1 MASACMVRGA
11 AQPSPSCRGG
21 ERTRLRWSG
30 EIVGDARIEAKRRAP
45 RPAARSA
52 AIGEGLQ
59 SCAPVPRGDDS
70 PLVLVGLPR
79 AGIIG
84 GPSMQVAVGKDVEAA
99 CRKCGEVWHVIVAV
113 EGGKITKVQ
122 CKECMAY
129 HRYRPPEGE
138 ERVDTEPKPKKVV
151 TTRRPSSP
159 RKTTGTAAAGKGS
172 SKKAAHDEPLVEPDL
187 SRPIRLYKMTESY
200 APGDRVEHPKF
211 GQGVV
216 ELLSGPGKMTV
227 FFEDGRR
234 TLAHHR

>member
-1 MASACMVRGA
+1 LGRARQTVLRAIHPAVLVETA
-11 AQPSPSCRGG
+11 RGG
-21 ERTRLRWSG
+21 
-30 EIVGDARIEAKRRAP
+30 
-45 RPAARSA
+45 
-52 AIGEGLQ
+52 
-59 SCAPVPRGDDS
+59 
-70 PLVLVGLPR
+70 
-79 AGIIG
+79 IIA

-138 ERVDTEPKPKKVV
+138 ERVDVEPKPKKAVA
-151 TTRRPSSP
+151 P
-159 RKTTGTAAAGKGS
+159 RKATAARKPTAGAAAKGS
-172 SKKAAHDEPLVEPDL
+172 ASKKGAHGEPLVEPDL
-187 SRPIRLYKMTESY
+187 SRPIRLYKMSESY

>member
-1 MASACMVRGA
+1 
-11 AQPSPSCRGG
+11 
-21 ERTRLRWSG
+21 
-30 EIVGDARIEAKRRAP
+30 
-45 RPAARSA
+45 
-52 AIGEGLQ
+52 
-59 SCAPVPRGDDS
+59 
-70 PLVLVGLPR
+70 
-79 AGIIG
+79 
-84 GPSMQVAVGKDVEAA
+84 MQVAVGKDVEAA

-138 ERVDTEPKPKKVV
+138 ERVDTEAKPKKVV
-151 TTRRPSSP
+151 TTRKPGSP
-159 RKTTGTAAAGKGS
+159 RKPAAAASAAKSGG
-172 SKKAAHDEPLVEPDL
+172 KKAAHDEPLVEPDL
-187 SRPIRLYKMTESY
+187 SRPIRLYKMTDAY

-216 ELLSGPGKMTV
+216 EFLSGPGKMTV

>member
-1 MASACMVRGA
+1 VA
-11 AQPSPSCRGG
+11 AAG
-21 ERTRLRWSG
+21 
-30 EIVGDARIEAKRRAP
+30 
-45 RPAARSA
+45 
-52 AIGEGLQ
+52 
-59 SCAPVPRGDDS
+59 
-70 PLVLVGLPR
+70 

-84 GPSMQVAVGKDVEAA
+84 APSMQVAVGKDVEAA

-138 ERVDTEPKPKKVV
+138 DRVDTEPKPKKAPA
-151 TTRRPSSP
+151 TP
-159 RKTTGTAAAGKGS
+159 RKATAPRS
-172 SKKAAHDEPLVEPDL
+172 KAASSAKGGGKRASHEEPLVEPDL
-187 SRPIRLYKMTESY
+187 SRPIRLYKMTDSY
-200 APGDRVEHPKF
+200 EPGERVEHPKF

-216 ELLSGPGKMTV
+216 EVLSGPGKMTV

>member
-1 MASACMVRGA
+1 
-11 AQPSPSCRGG
+11 
-21 ERTRLRWSG
+21 
-30 EIVGDARIEAKRRAP
+30 
-45 RPAARSA
+45 
-52 AIGEGLQ
+52 
-59 SCAPVPRGDDS
+59 
-70 PLVLVGLPR
+70 
-79 AGIIG
+79 
-84 GPSMQVAVGKDVEAA
+84 MQVAVGKDVEAA

-138 ERVDTEPKPKKVV
+138 DRVDNEPKPKK
-151 TTRRPSSP
+151 TAAP
-159 RKTTGTAAAGKGS
+159 RKTTARKPTTGAAKSGAAKGGG
-172 SKKAAHDEPLVEPDL
+172 KKAAHDEPSVEPDL
-187 SRPIRLYKMTESY
+187 SRPIRLYKMTEAY
-200 APGDRVEHPKF
+200 EPGERVEHPKF

>member
-1 MASACMVRGA
+1 
-11 AQPSPSCRGG
+11 
-21 ERTRLRWSG
+21 
-30 EIVGDARIEAKRRAP
+30 
-45 RPAARSA
+45 
-52 AIGEGLQ
+52 
-59 SCAPVPRGDDS
+59 
-70 PLVLVGLPR
+70 
-79 AGIIG
+79 
-84 GPSMQVAVGKDVEAA
+84 MQVAVGKDVEAA

-138 ERVDTEPKPKKVV
+138 DRVDNEPKPKKVV
-151 TTRRPSSP
+151 TTRKASP
-159 RKTTGTAAAGKGS
+159 RKPAGTSSAKGNNR
-172 SKKAAHDEPLVEPDL
+172 KAAHDEPLIEPDL
-187 SRPIRLYKMTESY
+187 SRPIRLYKMTEAY
-200 APGDRVEHPKF
+200 EPGDRVEHPKF

>member
-1 MASACMVRGA
+1 
-11 AQPSPSCRGG
+11 
-21 ERTRLRWSG
+21 
-30 EIVGDARIEAKRRAP
+30 
-45 RPAARSA
+45 
-52 AIGEGLQ
+52 
-59 SCAPVPRGDDS
+59 
-70 PLVLVGLPR
+70 
-79 AGIIG
+79 
-84 GPSMQVAVGKDVEAA
+84 MQIAVGKDVEAA

-138 ERVDTEPKPKKVV
+138 DRVDAEPKPKKVV
-151 TTRRPSSP
+151 PLRKAAPRRPAGSAASGKAKRSP
-159 RKTTGTAAAGKGS
+159 HG
-172 SKKAAHDEPLVEPDL
+172 EPLVEPDL
-187 SRPIRLYKMTESY
+187 SRPIRLYKMSEAY

>member
-1 MASACMVRGA
+1 MCSQPAVQERARVALGA
-11 AQPSPSCRGG
+11 F
-21 ERTRLRWSG
+21 
-30 EIVGDARIEAKRRAP
+30 VGATLAR
-45 RPAARSA
+45 
-52 AIGEGLQ
+52 
-59 SCAPVPRGDDS
+59 V
-70 PLVLVGLPR
+70 PR

-84 GPSMQVAVGKDVEAA
+84 ASSMMQVAVGKDVEAA

-138 ERVDTEPKPKKVV
+138 ERVDAEQKPKKVV
-151 TTRRPSSP
+151 AARKPSSP
-159 RKTTGTAAAGKGS
+159 RKSTGSAAKGPG
-172 SKKAAHDEPLVEPDL
+172 KKAVAHDEPLVEPDL
-187 SRPIRLYKMTESY
+187 SRPIRIYKMTDAY

-234 TLAHHR
+234 VLAHHR

>member
-1 MASACMVRGA
+1 MGPFPATPGRVRG
-11 AQPSPSCRGG
+11 
-21 ERTRLRWSG
+21 E
-30 EIVGDARIEAKRRAP
+30 
-45 RPAARSA
+45 
-52 AIGEGLQ
+52 
-59 SCAPVPRGDDS
+59 
-70 PLVLVGLPR
+70 LPR
-79 AGIIG
+79 HGHTATIRRLTISMRPNAGIIAA
-84 GPSMQVAVGKDVEAA
+84 PSMMQVAVGKDVEAA

-138 ERVDTEPKPKKVV
+138 ERVDTEAKPKKAAA
-151 TTRRPSSP
+151 TRKTATP
-159 RKTTGTAAAGKGS
+159 RKATGASSSAKGS
-172 SKKAAHDEPLVEPDL
+172 SKKAALDEPLVEPDL
-187 SRPIRLYKMTESY
+187 SRPIRIYRMTESY